1 MFLEHINM
9 TVADL
14 DRSIDFYSR
23 LLGWKVRW
31 RGETSSGMPAA
42 HIGDDRCYF
51 ALFEAKGAT
60 PAPTQKSYDLIG
72 LNHFGLV
79 VDDLDL
85 IKVRLGELG
94 VESKSDQTY
103 DPGRHLYFHDPDGVE
118 IELVQY
124 QVNENPIPLASGVS

>member
-51 ALFEAKGAT
+51 ALFEAKDAT
-60 PAPTQKSYDLIG
+60 PAPTQKSYDFVG

-79 VDDLDL
+79 VDDLDS
-85 IKVRLGELG
+85 IKLLLDELG
-94 VESKSDQTY
+94 IKSTSEQTY

-124 QVNENPIPLASGVS
+124 QENENPIPLASGVS